1 MKRRKLNRKLNTC
14 ASRLG
19 VSVVGNGYV
28 MKRWP
33 RKRNNGDLRS
43 FRRAD
48 EEIVTETDKTPV
60 RGCTGLCGPSAS
72 ATGKATNC

>member
-1 MKRRKLNRKLNTC
+1 MKRRKLTRKLNGYAT
-14 ASRLG
+14 RLG

-33 RKRNNGDLRS
+33 RKRNNGDLRG

-60 RGCTGLCGPSAS
+60 RGCTGPCGAS
-72 ATGKATNC
+72 VRSKEVRNA

>member
-1 MKRRKLNRKLNTC
+1 MKRRKLTRKLNGYAT
-14 ASRLG
+14 RLG

-33 RKRNNGDLRS
+33 RKRNNGDLRG

-48 EEIVTETDKTPV
+48 EEIVTETDKTPA
-60 RGCTGLCGPSAS
+60 RGCAGLETAS
-72 ATGKATNC
+72 VSYEEVRNA

>member
-1 MKRRKLNRKLNTC
+1 MKRRKLTRKLNGY

-19 VSVVGNGYV
+19 VSVTGNGYV

-43 FRRAD
+43 FRRSD

-60 RGCTGLCGPSAS
+60 RGCTGLETAS
-72 ATGKATNC
+72 VRDEEVQNA

>member
-1 MKRRKLNRKLNTC
+1 MKRRKLNRKLNAYAT
-14 ASRLG
+14 RLG

-48 EEIVTETDKTPV
+48 EEIVAKADKMPV
-60 RGCTGLCGPSAS
+60 RGCAGLKTAS
-72 ATGKATNC
+72 VSDEEV